1 MPPDLLYEIFP
12 KLSHIFE
19 FALIFGGGASNKAG
33 KKVTY
38 YYCCC
43 TGCSSLLQAVSA

>member
-12 KLSHIFE
+12 KLPHIFE

-33 KKVTY
+33 KK
-38 YYCCC
+38 
-43 TGCSSLLQAVSA
+43 GDLLLLLLHWL